1 MTTNPRANIT
11 DLESSFVY
19 RLNRKLF
26 SVKIQ
31 TMGQSTSACKE
42 FLPDT
47 VDAVQFQ
54 ITKHSKIL
62 SELNELTFEQFQE
75 SLEELNEL

>member
-1 MTTNPRANIT
+1 
-11 DLESSFVY
+11 
-19 RLNRKLF
+19 
-26 SVKIQ
+26 
-31 TMGQSTSACKE
+31 MGQSTSACKD

-62 SELNELTFEQFQE
+62 SELNDLSFEQFQE
-75 SLEELNEL
+75 SLQELNELWVEKL

>member
-1 MTTNPRANIT
+1 
-11 DLESSFVY
+11 
-19 RLNRKLF
+19 
-26 SVKIQ
+26 
-31 TMGQSTSACKE
+31 MGQSTSACKD